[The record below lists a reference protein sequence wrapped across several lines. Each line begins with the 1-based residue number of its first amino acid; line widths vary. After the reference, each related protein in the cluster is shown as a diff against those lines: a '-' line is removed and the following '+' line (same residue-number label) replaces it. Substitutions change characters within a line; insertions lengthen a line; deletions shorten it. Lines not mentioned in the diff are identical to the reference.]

1 MSNTKFFN
9 DAVAEAKEIRET
21 ALANAKLA
29 LEEAFTPQIQSMLE
43 KKLQEEEDD
52 LDEGKAKDDMDEAKA
67 KDMDEAKDTTDESV
81 TNENART
88 DAEEEGYK
96 DGIKDTKADIK
107 KAMKS
112 IKQEGMDDDDAK
124 NEDARTDAEEEGYL
138 DGKRDSSVRG
148 VTRKIEK
155 DKFEETAEVE
165 EGAIEEIDLD
175 ELLAELEAAET
186 TSETAEPTV
195 TEEDESEDERAD
207 VDKYE
212 YEKGKEAGKA
222 DDEDEVGEI
231 TVDELR
237 DIIRD
242 VITDVMGGGEESEEI
257 EMTSDEEEIE
267 IDEEMKDK
275 DMDEAKKADMDEEKM
290 PSQAEMETMGE
301 TKAEL
306 NEAIEVI
313 KTLKSELNEVN
324 LLNAKLLYV
333 NKLFRNK
340 TLTEAQKVKVINAF
354 DRAETVKEVKN
365 IFETIKDSI
374 TTNAKKSIQENRGF
388 ASKAAGVA
396 PQKQPIVEGDDFV
409 ARMQKLAGIIN

>member
-43 KKLQEEEDD
+43 KKLSEEADD
-52 LDEGKAKDDMDEAKA
+52 LDEAKDDMDEAKA
-67 KDMDEAKDTTDESV
+67 KDMDEAKENTDESV
-81 TNENART
+81 TNEDART
-88 DAEEEGYK
+88 DAEEEGYE
-96 DGIKDTKADIK
+96 DGIKDAKADIK
-107 KAMKS
+107 DALKS
-112 IKQEGMDDDDAK
+112 IKKEGMDDDDAK

-138 DGKRDSSVRG
+138 DGKRDSSIGG

-267 IDEEMKDK
+267 IDEKKDA

-374 TTNAKKSIQENRGF
+374 TNDAKKPIQENRGF

-409 ARMQKLAGIIN
+409 ARMQKLACIIN

>member
-43 KKLQEEEDD
+43 KKLSEEADD
-52 LDEGKAKDDMDEAKA
+52 LDEAKDDMDEAKA
-67 KDMDEAKDTTDESV
+67 KDMDEAKENTDESV
-81 TNENART
+81 TNEDART

-207 VDKYE
+207 VDKFE
-212 YEKGKEAGKA
+212 YEKGEEAGKA

-242 VITDVMGGGEESEEI
+242 VITDVMGGGEESEEMV
-257 EMTSDEEEIE
+257 MTSDEEEIE
-267 IDEEMKDK
+267 IDEKKDA

>member
-43 KKLQEEEDD
+43 KKLSEEADD
-52 LDEGKAKDDMDEAKA
+52 LDEAKDDMDEAKA
-67 KDMDEAKDTTDESV
+67 KDMDEAKENTDESV
-81 TNENART
+81 TNEDART

-138 DGKRDSSVRG
+138 DGKRDSSIGG

-207 VDKYE
+207 VDKFE
-212 YEKGKEAGKA
+212 YEKGEEAGKA

-242 VITDVMGGGEESEEI
+242 VITDVMGGGEESEEMV
-257 EMTSDEEEIE
+257 MTSDEEEIE
-267 IDEEMKDK
+267 IDEKKDA

>member
-43 KKLQEEEDD
+43 KKLSEEADD
-52 LDEGKAKDDMDEAKA
+52 LDEAKDDMDEAKA
-67 KDMDEAKDTTDESV
+67 KDMDEAKENTDESV
-81 TNENART
+81 TNEDART

-207 VDKYE
+207 VDKFE
-212 YEKGKEAGKA
+212 YEKGEEAGKA

-267 IDEEMKDK
+267 IDEKKDA